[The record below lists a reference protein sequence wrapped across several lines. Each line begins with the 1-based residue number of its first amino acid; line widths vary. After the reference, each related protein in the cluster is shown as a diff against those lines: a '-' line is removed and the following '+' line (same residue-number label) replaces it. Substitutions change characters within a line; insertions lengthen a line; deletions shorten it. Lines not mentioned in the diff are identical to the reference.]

1 MREGSEGA
9 AERGPARYSVLLL
22 CYILS
27 AAMYS
32 EILGMLQQESFKDHK
47 SYLDL
52 WGVS

>member
-1 MREGSEGA
+1 M
-9 AERGPARYSVLLL
+9 ERGSARYSVLL

-27 AAMYS
+27 AAMYP
-32 EILGMLQQESFKDHK
+32 EILGLLQQDPLKDHK